1 MSISLSGQLLSLA
14 AGLLLGVGV
23 GLLYDLLRQL
33 RLLAPRRWMAE
44 GLDLLFWLLACLA
57 LFLCGILFGGGQVR
71 LYMVLWLT
79 LGATAY
85 FAVLS
90 GKMRRLLA
98 ALAQGIG
105 NIFRVLLAPLR
116 WLYAV
121 LLAPWIY
128 FFGDA
133 KIFLKKVFSFSAVSS
148 KMYHLVK
155 PSNTAA
161 RPDPLATEP
170 KKGRHPL
177 MFRSKPVGLL
187 LKILCL
193 ILVVYMALTFLH
205 VRRQISDT
213 KNTIETLTQQ
223 VNDQTQTNTELSNAI
238 ENRDDPSY
246 IEDIAREKLGLV
258 TSNDRVFYITD

>member
-79 LGATAY
+79 LGAAAY
-85 FAVLS
+85 FAALS
-90 GKMRRLLA
+90 EKTRRLLA

-105 NIFRVLLAPLR
+105 KIFRVLLAPLR
-116 WLYAV
+116 WLSAV
-121 LLAPWIY
+121 LLGPWIY

-133 KIFLKKVFSFSAVSS
+133 KIFLKKVFSFSAVSNGPRGAWIRCS
-148 KMYHLVK
+148 GGGRRRRRIDCGRSPWPGRG
-155 PSNTAA
+155 PSRRFQRAGCINNQTRFPAES
-161 RPDPLATEP
+161 RPRCCT
-170 KKGRHPL
+170 
-177 MFRSKPVGLL
+177 
-187 LKILCL
+187 
-193 ILVVYMALTFLH
+193 
-205 VRRQISDT
+205 
-213 KNTIETLTQQ
+213 
-223 VNDQTQTNTELSNAI
+223 
-238 ENRDDPSY
+238 
-246 IEDIAREKLGLV
+246 
-258 TSNDRVFYITD
+258 

>member
-85 FAVLS
+85 FAALS

-98 ALAQGIG
+98 ALTQGIG
-105 NIFRVLLAPLR
+105 KIFRVLLAPLR
-116 WLYAV
+116 WFSAV
-121 LLAPWIY
+121 LLGPWIY

-155 PSNTAA
+155 PKKHSGKAGPPCHGTQEREASSHVPIQTGWSSLEDPLSDPGGVHGAHVPARSSADQRHQKHHRNSDPAGQ
-161 RPDPLATEP
+161 RPDADQYRAVQ
-170 KKGRHPL
+170 RH
-177 MFRSKPVGLL
+177 RKP
-187 LKILCL
+187 
-193 ILVVYMALTFLH
+193 
-205 VRRQISDT
+205 R
-213 KNTIETLTQQ
+213 
-223 VNDQTQTNTELSNAI
+223 
-238 ENRDDPSY
+238 
-246 IEDIAREKLGLV
+246 
-258 TSNDRVFYITD
+258 

>member
-85 FAVLS
+85 FAALS

-98 ALAQGIG
+98 PWPRGSGKFSGSCWPRFGGFLLSSWVRGY
-105 NIFRVLLAPLR
+105 IFSEMRK
-116 WLYAV
+116 
-121 LLAPWIY
+121 
-128 FFGDA
+128 FF
-133 KIFLKKVFSFSAVSS
+133 
-148 KMYHLVK
+148 
-155 PSNTAA
+155 
-161 RPDPLATEP
+161 
-170 KKGRHPL
+170 
-177 MFRSKPVGLL
+177 
-187 LKILCL
+187 
-193 ILVVYMALTFLH
+193 
-205 VRRQISDT
+205 
-213 KNTIETLTQQ
+213 
-223 VNDQTQTNTELSNAI
+223 
-238 ENRDDPSY
+238 
-246 IEDIAREKLGLV
+246 
-258 TSNDRVFYITD
+258 

>member
-105 NIFRVLLAPLR
+105 KIFRVLLAPLR
-116 WLYAV
+116 WFSAV
-121 LLAPWIY
+121 LLGPWIY

-155 PSNTAA
+155 P
-161 RPDPLATEP
+161 R
-170 KKGRHPL
+170 
-177 MFRSKPVGLL
+177 
-187 LKILCL
+187 
-193 ILVVYMALTFLH
+193 
-205 VRRQISDT
+205 
-213 KNTIETLTQQ
+213 
-223 VNDQTQTNTELSNAI
+223 
-238 ENRDDPSY
+238 
-246 IEDIAREKLGLV
+246 
-258 TSNDRVFYITD
+258 

>member
-85 FAVLS
+85 FAALS

-98 ALAQGIG
+98 ALARGSG
-105 NIFRVLLAPLR
+105 KFSGSCWPRFAGFPLSSWVRGYIFSEMRK
-116 WLYAV
+116 
-121 LLAPWIY
+121 
-128 FFGDA
+128 FF
-133 KIFLKKVFSFSAVSS
+133 
-148 KMYHLVK
+148 
-155 PSNTAA
+155 
-161 RPDPLATEP
+161 
-170 KKGRHPL
+170 
-177 MFRSKPVGLL
+177 
-187 LKILCL
+187 
-193 ILVVYMALTFLH
+193 
-205 VRRQISDT
+205 
-213 KNTIETLTQQ
+213 
-223 VNDQTQTNTELSNAI
+223 
-238 ENRDDPSY
+238 
-246 IEDIAREKLGLV
+246 
-258 TSNDRVFYITD
+258 

>member
-98 ALAQGIG
+98 ALAHGI
-105 NIFRVLLAPLR
+105 
-116 WLYAV
+116 
-121 LLAPWIY
+121 
-128 FFGDA
+128 
-133 KIFLKKVFSFSAVSS
+133 
-148 KMYHLVK
+148 
-155 PSNTAA
+155 
-161 RPDPLATEP
+161 
-170 KKGRHPL
+170 
-177 MFRSKPVGLL
+177 
-187 LKILCL
+187 
-193 ILVVYMALTFLH
+193 
-205 VRRQISDT
+205 
-213 KNTIETLTQQ
+213 
-223 VNDQTQTNTELSNAI
+223 
-238 ENRDDPSY
+238 
-246 IEDIAREKLGLV
+246 
-258 TSNDRVFYITD
+258 